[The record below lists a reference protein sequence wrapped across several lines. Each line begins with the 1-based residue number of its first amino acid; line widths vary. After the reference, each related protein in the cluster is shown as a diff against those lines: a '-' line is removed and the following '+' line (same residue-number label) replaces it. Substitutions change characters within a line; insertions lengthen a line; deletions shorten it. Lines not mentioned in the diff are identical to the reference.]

1 MLTIIKILLF
11 LGSITLFVILGVRK
25 NETAN
30 RFEPDWT
37 FKVDKKN
44 LFAIIPLILLLALS
58 CVTFVPANTVGIK
71 YSAINGT
78 SNKTLSEGIA
88 FKTPFDKI
96 YTISTTVQER
106 TIDKVSVQ
114 TKDAQFLTMQVNVK
128 YKVNSSDAF
137 KIYKG
142 YKTLEEL
149 NNNIIGNY
157 AQKSIEGVVTKYN
170 VIEVLGEK
178 KSDIYELST
187 KSLKDRLQVEGVEL
201 VELIIKDMDAGEEIE
216 ASIKAEAV
224 AKKAVETA
232 EQNRLKASKDAETKV
247 IETQGQ
253 ADANAIM
260 TEALTDK
267 VLKNKLIEKWNGI
280 MPIVSGGNETM
291 LDISS
296 IIKDK

>member
-44 LFAIIPLILLLALS
+44 LLAIIPLILLLALS

-78 SNKTLSEGIA
+78 SNKTLAEGIA

-201 VELIIKDMDAGEEIE
+201 VELIIKDMDAGDEIE

-224 AKKAVETA
+224 VKKAVETA

-247 IETQGQ
+247 IEAQGQ